1 MSYPLTA
8 AFIGLLLAA
17 LIVFLLRKDRLYVRD
32 AIFWLVT
39 AAASVLFAFFPRA
52 IDWLGS
58 VAGIAYPPALLLGV
72 VCGVITI
79 KSLLS
84 DIEITRLRR
93 DVRRLN
99 QRIALIESNIAQA
112 TTRSRA
118 AAKSNVAAPNA
129 SKFFLA
135 NPPP

>member
-72 VCGVITI
+72 VCGVVTV
-79 KSLLS
+79 KSLIS
-84 DIEITRLRR
+84 DIAVTQLRR

-99 QRIALIESNIAQA
+99 QRIALVESN
-112 TTRSRA
+112 
-118 AAKSNVAAPNA
+118 K
-129 SKFFLA
+129 
-135 NPPP
+135 NPGQ

>member
-72 VCGVITI
+72 VCGVVTV
-79 KSLLS
+79 KSLIS
-84 DIEITRLRR
+84 DIAVTQLRR

-99 QRIALIESNIAQA
+99 QRIALVESNKLQQ
-112 TTRSRA
+112 TTLSLDAELPGR
-118 AAKSNVAAPNA
+118 
-129 SKFFLA
+129 
-135 NPPP
+135 